1 MKRRTLK
8 QMMQPKKRARVSWQ
22 TLHVLW
28 REIVFARAH
37 YKCEY
42 PGCRVNAKILNP
54 HHVIGKRTFSTK
66 YDPDNGL
73 CLCSY
78 HHTGG
83 NDAVHAG
90 SITFWKTIFDHGV
103 RTEAWLERLQE
114 KAAITVKKSTFDR
127 EAHKEYLE
135 GILREVRKNNAS
147 ARIKGSYFTSYRKMC
162 SSHESTPKRLSPQRR
177 YAA

>member
-1 MKRRTLK
+1 MNFLMKRRTLK
-8 QMMQPKKRARVSWQ
+8 QMMKPHKRARVSWQ

-28 REIVFARAH
+28 REIVFMRAH

-54 HHVIGKRTFSTK
+54 HHVIGKRNFSTR

-83 NDAVHAG
+83 KEAVHAG
-90 SITFWKTIFDHGV
+90 AVTFWRKIFESGV
-103 RTEAWLERLQE
+103 RTEAWFERLQE
-114 KAAITVKKSTFDR
+114 RAAISIKKSTFDR

-135 GILREVRKNNAS
+135 GVLKELRKKCNRKN
-147 ARIKGSYFTSYRKMC
+147 
-162 SSHESTPKRLSPQRR
+162 
-177 YAA
+177 